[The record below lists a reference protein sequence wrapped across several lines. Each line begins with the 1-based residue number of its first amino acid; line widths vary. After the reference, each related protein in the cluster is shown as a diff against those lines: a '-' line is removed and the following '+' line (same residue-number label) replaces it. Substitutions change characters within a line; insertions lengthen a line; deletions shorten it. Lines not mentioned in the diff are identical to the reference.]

1 MASIIKR
8 GDSWRAMVVKRGQRV
23 SATFD
28 SKREAEEWAVQAEAA
43 ILSGQ
48 KAAEVQPVSSRMAV
62 SALMTRYAQ
71 EVSPSK
77 RGERWEVLRLAKLA
91 RDPAFSLS
99 IHMFGPVELAA
110 WRDRRLSEVSAYSV
124 NRELNLVSAVF
135 NQAIKEWQAPI
146 KINPVHNIQRPKNPR
161 PRTRRV
167 TERERNLIIAR
178 LGWDMESVPE
188 NVSQWTAF
196 TFCLGIETA
205 MRKGEML
212 SLVWR
217 NVHTEQRWLH
227 LPMTKNGEA
236 RDVPL
241 SSAAA
246 SLLSILPRRGDDMPV
261 IPANYGSMCAYF
273 RNARSAVG
281 LDTIRFHDA
290 RREAITRMSKK
301 LSNVL
306 ELSAVSGHKSLTVL
320 KGYYRPD
327 ASDLAKKL
335 D

>member
-8 GDSWRAMVVKRGQRV
+8 GDSWRAMVSKRGQRV
-23 SATFD
+23 NATFD
-28 SKREAEEWAVQAEAA
+28 TKKEAEEWAIQAEAA

-48 KAAEVQPVSSRMAV
+48 RAAEVQPVSSRMSVA
-62 SALMTRYAQ
+62 SLMQRYAQ

-91 RDPAFSLS
+91 RDPSFALSL
-99 IHMFGPVELAA
+99 HMFGPVELAA
-110 WRDRRLSEVSAYSV
+110 WRDRRLTEVSAYSV
-124 NRELNLVSAVF
+124 NRELNVISAVF

-161 PRTRRV
+161 PRSRRV
-167 TERERNLIIAR
+167 TEIERDLIVSR
-178 LGWDMESVPE
+178 LGWDQQSAPE
-188 NVSQWTAF
+188 NLAQWTAF
-196 TFCLGIETA
+196 AFCLGIETA

-212 SLVWR
+212 SLTWG
-217 NVHTEQRWLH
+217 NVHLEKRWLH
-227 LPMTKNGEA
+227 LPITKNGEA

-241 SSAAA
+241 SSAAVA
-246 SLLSILPRRGDDMPV
+246 LLRLLGQRPSDALV
-261 IPANYGSMCAYF
+261 IPANYGSMCARF
-273 RNARSAVG
+273 REARKAVG
-281 LDTIRFHDA
+281 LETIRFHDA

-301 LSNVL
+301 LANVL

-327 ASDLAKKL
+327 AADLAKKL